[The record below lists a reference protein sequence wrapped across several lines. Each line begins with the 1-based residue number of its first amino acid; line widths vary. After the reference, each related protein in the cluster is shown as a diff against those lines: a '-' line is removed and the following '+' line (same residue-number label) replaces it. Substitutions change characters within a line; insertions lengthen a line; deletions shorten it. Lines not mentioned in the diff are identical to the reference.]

1 MWRQESRTK
10 LLTTADLNTK
20 FFHLSTIVRRRQ
32 NAIDFLKNQQGS
44 WVSGREEIG
53 KCFEEFFINL
63 FTSSNPY
70 DPNNLDK
77 LIVPNLSKEGVE
89 MVSSVPTVDEVKDVV
104 FSLGSNKAPRPYG
117 ISAHFFKFYWN
128 IFFWGGGVGEVA
140 EAIISFFIRGYM
152 LKEINRSFIALIPK
166 GNNVASVNQFKPFS
180 LCNVLYKIISKLL
193 ANRLKKVIYKLVS
206 LWQTAFIPGCKIQEN
221 TILAQEILHAMK
233 KKKGKTSWMA
243 LKIDMEKTY
252 DRLE

>member
-1 MWRQESRTK
+1 
-10 LLTTADLNTK
+10 
-20 FFHLSTIVRRRQ
+20 
-32 NAIDFLKNQQGS
+32 
-44 WVSGREEIG
+44 
-53 KCFEEFFINL
+53 
-63 FTSSNPY
+63 
-70 DPNNLDK
+70 
-77 LIVPNLSKEGVE
+77 
-89 MVSSVPTVDEVKDVV
+89 
-104 FSLGSNKAPRPYG
+104 
-117 ISAHFFKFYWN
+117 
-128 IFFWGGGVGEVA
+128 
-140 EAIISFFIRGYM
+140 M

-243 LKIDMEKTY
+243 LKIDMEKAY